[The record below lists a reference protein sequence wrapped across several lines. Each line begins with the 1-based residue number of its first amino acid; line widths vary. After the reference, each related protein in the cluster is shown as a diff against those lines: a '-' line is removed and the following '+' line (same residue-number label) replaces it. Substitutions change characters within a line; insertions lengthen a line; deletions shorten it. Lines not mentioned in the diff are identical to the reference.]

1 METRA
6 NYVMVGSFVLV
17 VLAGIFVAILWLG
30 HTQFNQQ
37 FVTYDIYFTGSVTGL
52 SVGAPVNLNGV
63 QIGRVTKIGLD
74 PVNPDQ
80 VRVAIEA
87 DAQAPIK
94 SDSVASMELT
104 GITGIYYIEISGGT
118 RESPPLTRQ
127 EGQPNAVIASKPS
140 QLTSLF
146 ASAPELMNRVIQ
158 VADRLSQLLDDKNRT
173 AIARTLANIEQVS
186 ETAVQDADKV
196 EAIIDDVKASTS
208 DFRKTTMPALNNAL
222 AEVQRT
228 LSSANAIINDLTTTA
243 KALNTASGH
252 LDGLIQENRPGL
264 KDFTQG
270 GLNDLH
276 ALISDARVLVA
287 GLTRVVA
294 EIERDPTR
302 FLFGEKREGYKPR

>member
-17 VLAGIFVAILWLG
+17 VLAGAFVAILWLA

-37 FVTYDIYFTGSVTGL
+37 FVDYDIYFTGSVTGL

-63 QIGRVTKIGLD
+63 NIGRVTEIRLD
-74 PVNPDQ
+74 PANPDQ
-80 VRVAIEA
+80 VRVTIEA

-94 SDSVASMELT
+94 SDSVASLELT

-118 RESPPLTRQ
+118 RDAPPLTKQ
-127 EGQPNAVIASKPS
+127 EGQRYAVIAAKPS
-140 QLTSLF
+140 RFASLV
-146 ASAPELMNRVIQ
+146 ASAPEVLNKVIE
-158 VADRLSQLLDDKNRT
+158 VADRLSQILDEKNRQ
-173 AIARTLANIEQVS
+173 AIAQTLANVEQVS
-186 ETAVQDADKV
+186 EVAVRDADKV
-196 EAIIDDVKASTS
+196 DAILDDTKATVS
-208 DFRKTTMPALNNAL
+208 DFRRTTVPALNDSL
-222 AEVQRT
+222 AEVQKT
-228 LSSANAIINDLTTTA
+228 LGSANAIFSDLSTTA
-243 KALNTASGH
+243 KALNTATGH
-252 LDGLIQENRPGL
+252 LDALIQENRPGL
-264 KDFTQG
+264 KDFSQG

-276 ALISDARVLVA
+276 ALITDTRTLVA

>member
-6 NYVMVGSFVLV
+6 SYVMVGSFVLV
-17 VLAGIFVAILWLG
+17 ILAGIFVAILWLA
-30 HTQFNQQ
+30 HAQFNQQ
-37 FVTYDIYFTGSVTGL
+37 FVNYDIFFTGSVTGL

-63 QIGRVTKIGLD
+63 AIGKVIEIRLD

-80 VRVAIEA
+80 VRVTIET

-94 SDSVASMELT
+94 SDSVASLELT

-118 RESPPLTRQ
+118 REAPPITRE
-127 EGQPNAVIASKPS
+127 EGQRYPVIAAKPS
-140 QLTSLF
+140 RFASLV
-146 ASAPELMNRVIQ
+146 ASAPEVMNRVIE
-158 VADRLSQLLDDKNRT
+158 VADRLSQILDDKNRQ
-173 AIARTLANIEQVS
+173 AIAQTLANVEQIS
-186 ETAVQDADKV
+186 EIASRDADKV
-196 EAIIDDVKASTS
+196 DTIIDDTKATVS
-208 DFRKTTMPALNNAL
+208 DFRRTTMPLVNGSLTDLQKAL
-222 AEVQRT
+222 V
-228 LSSANAIINDLTTTA
+228 SANTIINDLSVTA
-243 KALNTASGH
+243 KGLNVASGH
-252 LDGLIQENRPGL
+252 LDALIQENRPGL
-264 KDFTQG
+264 KDFSQG